1 MSHFYCKWLEW
12 FEWLENVPPTEPS
25 TARMTRQTM
34 SRIRWQGSTGQFLI
48 LQDTTRYAVRLELT
62 YCQLC
67 SIEGKREEKCASH
80 YHGRKNFWFSTI
92 FLDRDG
98 HMHCR
103 TMDEKYGLPFVPKCK
118 RAEESHT
125 CPFVFFLSYLQ
136 ENGEIQNFVTMATL
150 HSVSSRLTYLSSWLF
165 NALHLLC
172 VVFLTKSCQ
181 TNSSSETAQQFQAM
195 NTFLTF

>member
-1 MSHFYCKWLEW
+1 
-12 FEWLENVPPTEPS
+12 
-25 TARMTRQTM
+25 M

-67 SIEGKREEKCASH
+67 SIEGKREETCASH

-92 FLDRDG
+92 FLDSDG
-98 HMHCR
+98 HLHCR

-125 CPFVFFLSYLQ
+125 CPFVLFFFCHICRKTRRSRILLPWQRYIVFPLHWRICRVGYSTLYIYSALFFLLSLVKQ
-136 ENGEIQNFVTMATL
+136 TQAVKLHNNFNQWIHFL
-150 HSVSSRLTYLSSWLF
+150 LF
-165 NALHLLC
+165 SQPMEKQDIYWPGN
-172 VVFLTKSCQ
+172 K
-181 TNSSSETAQQFQAM
+181 
-195 NTFLTF
+195 